1 MSSNSLNGNIVNPN
15 DGCGCPPDYDFIN
28 GECIK
33 VETTPA
39 EYSGA
44 TVTINDA
51 GGQTAFGKFG
61 LRLYDDLSNYILP
74 LVADGPNFASWN
86 VYEDNGY
93 GALVTPL
100 LPSVKSKLW
109 GSDLPGCNTGSVEGK
124 LNRVGISCNVAVN
137 KQQARQSFM
146 AANGLNTQAF
156 AALLPETQLQAVN
169 EAVVSLDFC
178 VQVQTTKQYLIGIAG
193 DNEVLLYIDGVLQVY
208 LRAQKSFDSQGNPG
222 SGSISTR
229 PFNYWH
235 VFPVTLT
242 SGQHILTLQGIN
254 ESNDDAFGAEVY
266 DISLQDFQNQFTNAA
281 VGPGDCG
288 NAEGDIDPYIIFST
302 GDFVNVTPPAQIPD
316 LSQPGEWSCPDGS
329 VPNVCGGIP
338 NCEVISKVDQLSCCY
353 EIEACLNPGVFIEI
367 QLDDSVAESL
377 VVGNVYS
384 FAGDPAIED
393 ACFTVV
399 KEIPCNTPT
408 YTDIT
413 IVNDYRTSDCTVCI
427 PCYVLTNCKDET
439 TLVIQWDPV
448 SPPLNSV
455 NTVYV
460 FDFDP
465 TACWT
470 AQPSIPPCEGTLY
483 DPTNIVDQ
491 YEDCD
496 DCLAPCFRVIDC
508 IDLSIVY
515 TNSNLSAYIGQVIS
529 WNDGV
534 EDKCATIEQYICI
547 EDPQT
552 LVTVVVLNCYPK
564 CVDCLPKPPEPVPPF
579 EPHYRK
585 VKPGYDTPACT
596 TEYVDKVSCKWSE
609 AVYQY
614 MATER
619 FGLEFCCE
627 TDLRKWSIKKELLD
641 IALITDPEIC
651 KSIPAVE
658 ASSIVCKEYTV
669 TTDTKSSTMTY
680 LPCGQTE
687 LLTVT
692 DAPLNFTFCADTSVE
707 PTSAFLLFAIG
718 ADCNEV

>member
-1 MSSNSLNGNIVNPN
+1 MAVIISN
-15 DGCGCPPDYDFIN
+15 DGCGCPPDYNLVN
-28 GECIK
+28 GECVK

-39 EYSGA
+39 DYSGA
-44 TVTINDA
+44 LVTIETA
-51 GGQTAFGKFG
+51 GGETAYGKFG
-61 LRLYDDLSNYILP
+61 LRLYDDLSNYVLP

-109 GSDLPGCNTGSVEGK
+109 GSELPGCSTGSTGGK
-124 LNRVGISCNVAVN
+124 LNIVGIACSIATN
-137 KQQARQSFM
+137 KSQARQQFM
-146 AANGLNTQAF
+146 LDNALNTQAF
-156 AALLPETQLQAVN
+156 AALPPETQLQAVN

-178 VQVQTTKQYLIGIAG
+178 VEVQTTKQYLVGIAG

-254 ESNDDAFGAEVY
+254 EDSNDAFGAEVY

-302 GDFVNVTPPAQIPD
+302 GDFVNVTPSAQIPD
-316 LSQPGEWSCPDGS
+316 LSQPGQWSCPDGT

-338 NCEVISKVDQLSCCY
+338 SCEVISKADQLPCCY
-353 EIEACLNPGVFIEI
+353 RIEACLNPGVYIEI
-367 QLDDSVAESL
+367 QLATLIGVTLD
-377 VVGNVYS
+377 VGNVYA

-393 ACFTVV
+393 ACFKVV
-399 KEIPCNTPT
+399 DEIPCDTPD
-408 YTDIT
+408 YTDVT
-413 IVNDYRTSDCTVCI
+413 IVTDYRSDDCNVCI
-427 PCYVLTNCKDET
+427 PCYTLTNCADINET
-439 TLVIQWDPV
+439 LTITWEPTAA
-448 SPPLNSV
+448 PLNTTG
-455 NTVYV
+455 TVYV
-460 FDFDP
+460 FDFD
-465 TACWT
+465 TTICWT
-470 AQPSIPPCEGTLY
+470 AELEIPPCTGTQY
-483 DPTNIVDQ
+483 GPSNIAEEHSTCIAC
-491 YEDCD
+491 Y
-496 DCLAPCFRVIDC
+496 APCYRVIDC
-508 IDLSIVY
+508 VDDSIIYTGSDLSG
-515 TNSNLSAYIGQVIS
+515 YIGEIIS

-534 EDKCATIEQYICI
+534 DDKCGKVEKYICR

-552 LVTVVVLNCYPK
+552 LITIVVLNCYK
-564 CVDCLPKPPEPVPPF
+564 LCVECLPPPPLPVPPF
-579 EPHYRK
+579 DVEHRT
-585 VKPGYDTPACT
+585 VRPGYNTPACSVS
-596 TEYVDKVSCKWSE
+596 YVDKVSCRWSE

-627 TDLRKWSIKKELLD
+627 TDLRKWSIKKELLN

-658 ASSIVCKEYTV
+658 APSIVCKEYTV

>member
-33 VETTPA
+33 IETTPA

-51 GGQTAFGKFG
+51 GGQSAFGKFG

-74 LVADGPNFASWN
+74 LVADGPNFTTWKL
-86 VYEDNGY
+86 YEDNGY
-93 GALVTPL
+93 GAVVTPL

-109 GSDLPGCNTGSVEGK
+109 GSDLPGCSTGSVEGK
-124 LNRVGISCNVAVN
+124 LNRVGISCNVAVD

-146 AANGLNTQAF
+146 AANGLNNQGF
-156 AALLPETQLQAVN
+156 AALLPETQLEAVSQ
-169 EAVVSLDFC
+169 AVVSLDFC
-178 VQVQTTKQYLIGIAG
+178 VEVQTTKQYLIGIAG

-208 LRAQKSFDSQGNPG
+208 LRAQNQYDSQGNPVPPNQ
-222 SGSISTR
+222 SSSISTR

-254 ESNDDAFGAEVY
+254 ESSDDAFGAEVY

-288 NAEGDIDPYIIFST
+288 NAEGDIDPFIIFST

-338 NCEVISKVDQLSCCY
+338 SCEVILKADQLSCCY

-439 TLVIQWDPV
+439 TLVIQWDPA

-508 IDLSIVY
+508 IDSSIVY

-552 LVTVVVLNCYPK
+552 LVPVVVLDCYPT

-641 IALITDPEIC
+641 IALITDSDIC
-651 KSIPAVE
+651 KS
-658 ASSIVCKEYTV
+658 
-669 TTDTKSSTMTY
+669 
-680 LPCGQTE
+680 
-687 LLTVT
+687 
-692 DAPLNFTFCADTSVE
+692 VE
-707 PTSAFLLFAIG
+707 PES
-718 ADCNEV
+718 

>member
-33 VETTPA
+33 IESTPA

-51 GGQTAFGKFG
+51 GGQSAFGKFG

-74 LVADGPNFASWN
+74 LVADGPNFTTWK

-93 GALVTPL
+93 GAVVTPL

-109 GSDLPGCNTGSVEGK
+109 GSDLPGCSTGSVEGK

-146 AANGLNTQAF
+146 AANGLNTQQF
-156 AALLPETQLQAVN
+156 AALLPETQLEAVSQ
-169 EAVVSLDFC
+169 AVVSLDFC
-178 VQVQTTKQYLIGIAG
+178 VEVQTTKQYLIGIAG
-193 DNEVLLYIDGVLQVY
+193 DNEVVLYIDGVLQVY
-208 LRAQKSFDSQGNPG
+208 LRAQTQYDSQGNPVPPG
-222 SGSISTR
+222 QSFSISTR

-254 ESNDDAFGAEVY
+254 ESSDDAFGAEVY
-266 DISLQDFQNQFTNAA
+266 DISLQDFQNQFTNPA

-338 NCEVISKVDQLSCCY
+338 SCEVILKADQLSCCY

-367 QLDDSVAESL
+367 QLDDSVAENL

-399 KEIPCNTPT
+399 KEIPCDTPT

-439 TLVIQWDPV
+439 TLVIQWDPA

-508 IDLSIVY
+508 IDSSIVY

-552 LVTVVVLNCYPK
+552 LVTVVVLDCYPT

-641 IALITDPEIC
+641 IALITDPDIC
-651 KSIPAVE
+651 KS
-658 ASSIVCKEYTV
+658 
-669 TTDTKSSTMTY
+669 
-680 LPCGQTE
+680 
-687 LLTVT
+687 
-692 DAPLNFTFCADTSVE
+692 VE
-707 PTSAFLLFAIG
+707 PES
-718 ADCNEV
+718 